1 MIIVETVIIIINQVT
16 LKSPKAF
23 RDGHANVISSVDFNY
38 DGWSSDL
45 WLVTI
50 DTLFI
55 HQRTV
60 IDWVSENKFNIKL
73 QFNC

>member
-1 MIIVETVIIIINQVT
+1 MIIVETVIIIIIQVT

-23 RDGHANVISSVDFNY
+23 RDGDANFISSVDFTY

-55 HQRTV
+55 
-60 IDWVSENKFNIKL
+60 N
-73 QFNC
+73 